1 MYLLGKKLIK
11 SEFLPGGIVK
21 QYGSN
26 QEGKIDQWMIV
37 YTVRVAAAISAQRFS
52 SCSNRCTHSQDP
64 RQIQTENKAPKQ
76 KRGGSNEPPCFD
88 E

>member
-52 SCSNRCTHSQDP
+52 SYRYRYSQVSFRCIDLRKKP
-64 RQIQTENKAPKQ
+64 
-76 KRGGSNEPPCFD
+76 
-88 E
+88 